1 MAPPV
6 WTLVLLVGA
15 AWGQGHMPAPVRK
28 GKPSEWKPV
37 ARNSRDNPVLTQC
50 DFEDNSNPLC
60 DWTQGSTDDGDW
72 TRASGPSPTGSTGP
86 PGGYPNGEGYYLH
99 MASSTFHRGGVARL
113 RSPPIWEQGPLCVH
127 FAYHLFGLSWGAQL
141 KLLLLRD
148 TKKKRPSL
156 LWKHT
161 NTQSPSWIPTAVTV
175 PMGLALPSQVMFE
188 GVRGST
194 AYLDI
199 ALDAISIHRGPCN
212 RICMMQMCSFDIPN
226 DLCGWSW
233 IPTAS
238 GAKWVQ
244 KKGSSGV
251 LKVGPEDDF
260 SSPGGGFY
268 MLLDPK
274 NAKPRQKSVLL
285 SPLSQSSGCLSLSFH
300 YILYGQSPGAALA
313 IYASVLGSIR
323 KHTLF
328 SGQPGPN
335 WQPVTVN
342 YTAQGQIQFTV
353 VGVFGETPE
362 PAVAVD
368 AISIAPCGESF
379 PQCDFDDD
387 AHPFC
392 DWAQASGDGGH
403 WTRGSKNMRIQ
414 GTGAFGGSLNGE
426 GRYIYVEADKFSEA
440 GQSCRLVSRPFCA
453 PSAICVEFAYHMYGL
468 GEGAKL
474 SLLLESPAG
483 SFPTSLWH
491 RVGSQSP
498 DWLNTSVTIP
508 SGHQQPMQLILEAI
522 RGTNTAFVVAVGF
535 ILINHGTCRGTMP
548 TVLPSKSPVPPTGP
562 SETLVSTEK
571 PRTPTEKP
579 TVPKEKPMTTTE
591 KPTVP
596 SEISTVPTEKPMA
609 PTGIPMNLPKISI
622 PPTKK
627 TMAPTEKPTVLT
639 EKPMVVTEK
648 PIVPSEIST
657 VPTEKPM
664 APTEKPMTPQ
674 IKPMALTEKPSVTTV
689 KPIVPTEKPT
699 IPTKKPTVPTEE
711 TTIPSEETIVPSEET
726 TVLPKEPTISTGKP
740 TISTKKSTIPPEK
753 PSISTE
759 KRTVHTERPT
769 VHTERTT
776 IHTERSTV
784 PTEKPTMPTE
794 RPTIPTEK
802 STLPTEKPTI
812 PTERPTV
819 PTEKPT
825 VSIER
830 PTIPT
835 EKPILPTE
843 KPTVLTERPTIPT
856 EKPTTPTEKTTIPTE
871 KPTHP
876 TEKPTI
882 PTEKP
887 TLPTEKPTT
896 PTEKTTIP
904 TEKPTLPTEKPTIL
918 TERPTIPTEKPTTP
932 TEKTIIPTEKP
943 TTPTE
948 KTTIPTEKPT
958 LPTEKPTIPTEKST
972 LPTEKPTTPTE
983 KTTIPTEKPT
993 HPTEKPTIHTEKP
1006 TLPTE
1011 KPTTPTEKTT
1021 IPTEK
1026 PTHPTEKPTIPTEKS
1041 TLPTE
1046 KPTTPTEKTTIP
1058 TEKPTHPTEKPTIP
1072 TEKSTL
1078 PTEKPTTPT
1087 EKTTIP
1093 TEKPTHPTEKP
1104 TIHTEKPTLPTEKP
1118 TTPTEKTTIPTEKP
1132 THPTEKPTIHTEKPT
1147 LPTEKPTT
1155 PTEKTTIPTEKSTL
1169 PTEKPTIPTEKSTLP
1184 TEKPTI
1190 PTEKSTLPTE
1200 KPTTPTEKTTIP
1212 TEKPT
1217 HPTEK
1222 PTIHTEKPTL
1232 PTEKPTTPTEKTT
1245 IPTEKPTHPT
1255 EKPTIHT
1262 EKPTLPTEKPTTPTE
1277 KTTIPTEK
1285 PTIHTEKPTL
1295 PTEKPTT
1302 PTEKTTIPTE
1312 KPTLPTEKPTIHTEK
1327 PTLPTEKP
1335 TTPTEK
1341 TTIPTEKPT
1350 HPTEKPTIHT
1360 EKPTLPTE
1368 KPTTPTEKTTIPT
1381 EKPTIHTEK
1390 PTLPTEK
1397 PTTPTEKTT
1406 IPTEKPTIHTEKPTL
1421 PTEKPTILT
1430 ERPTIPTE
1438 KPTTPTE
1445 KTTIPTEKPTHP
1457 TEKPTIP
1464 TEKSTLPT
1472 KKPTTPT
1479 EKTTIP
1485 TEKPTHPTEKPTIH
1499 TEKPTLPTEK
1509 PTTPTEKTTIP
1520 TEKPT
1525 TPTEKTTIP
1534 TEKPTHPTEKP
1545 TIPTEKSTLPTK
1557 KPTTPTEKTTIPTE
1571 KPTHPTEKPTIHTEK
1586 PTLPTEKPTILTE
1599 RPTIPTEKPTTPTE
1613 KTTIPTEKPT
1623 HPTEKPTIP
1632 TEKSTLPTKKPTTP
1646 TEKTTIPTEKPTHP
1660 TEKPTIHTEKPTLP
1674 TEKPTTPTEKTTIP
1688 TEKSTVLTEK
1698 TTVPTGRPTIPTEK
1712 TTIPTEKP
1720 TVPAKNPTIPT
1731 KISTFATEWHTVPTI
1746 PQPSPTLVPIGPT
1759 VLVMPSTAPSTST
1772 TATTPGRAPA
1782 RCPPNA
1788 HYERCTCPAS
1798 CERPKPNCGPPCKP
1812 GCVCNS
1818 GFLFRGSLCINAS
1831 SCNCFYNNNYY
1842 KPGAEWFSSN
1852 CTERCR
1858 CRPGS
1863 RVECQISQC
1872 GTHTVCQLKNGHYGC
1887 QPYGTATCAVYGDPH
1902 YLTFDGRHFNF
1913 MGKCTYVLAQPCGNS
1928 TEPFFRVVAKNED
1941 RGQEGM
1947 SCLSKVYVTLHEIT
1961 ITLLRDR
1968 RTLVGGKQVSLPA
1981 VPSKGIFLASSGR
1994 FVELQTAFGLRVR
2007 WDGNQQLY
2015 ISVPSTYSSKLCGF
2029 CGNYDGDG
2037 SNDNQKPDGSPALD
2051 DEELGNSWQTAEDE
2065 DKECQKNPTVPPS
2078 CKSDLQNS
2086 LSGLQFCGRLLDTRG
2101 AFEACLPHLKA
2112 SSFFKSCTFDMC
2124 KFQGLQPVLCAH
2136 MAALTEI
2143 CQDAGYAVKPWRG
2156 PQFCPMT
2163 CPPNSTYT
2171 LCARLC
2177 PATCHS
2183 GFSGMACHNRCVEGC
2198 ECNPGFVLSG
2208 LQCVP
2213 HSQCGCLEPTAG
2225 YFKVGERWFKPGC
2238 RQLCTCESN
2247 NKIHCTQWRCQA
2259 QEVCRQQDGIYG
2271 CHALGAATCT
2281 VSGDPHYLTFDG
2293 ALHHFMGTCSYIL
2306 TRPCQSRS
2314 LENYFIVSATNE
2326 FRSGNLEASYVRSVH
2341 LHIFNLRISLIKGH
2355 KVMLNGRRVALPVW
2369 PAQGR
2374 VSIRPSGSFILLY
2387 TDFGLQIRYD
2397 GKHLAEVTVPSSY
2410 AGRLCGLCGN
2420 YNNNSLDDNLL
2431 LDKRPVASSDG
2442 LGVAW
2447 KFPDYSEAGCF
2458 AKGPKPSRCQENR
2471 GANSW
2476 EKNCDVLMDP
2486 QGPFSQCHGVV
2497 PPQSSFA
2504 SCVYGQCGTKGDTL
2518 TLCRSLQAY
2527 ASLCAHAG
2535 RAPSWRNATFC
2546 PLKCP
2551 SSSSYSPCANPCPAT
2566 CLSLTA
2572 PRDCPAALP
2581 CTEGCECQKG
2591 HVLSGTSC
2599 VPLSQCGCGDQEG
2612 YYHPV
2617 GERWYA
2623 DHTCSRLCTCSARDA
2638 ISCQQAA
2645 CKPGQMCWPLDGLL
2659 RCRASGMGVCRTS
2672 NHSQYLS
2679 FDGTYHTI
2687 KDTCPGILVKV
2698 CHPTMDL
2705 PFFKISVKYGKKRG
2719 QSAVSYLHQVNVDF
2733 FNTLITLIKD
2743 HRVLINGTQVSFP
2756 FATEIR
2762 GLRIS
2767 IVGNNTVL
2775 YFNTGVQVK
2784 FDGKDFFE
2792 VQLPAA
2798 YYQKVCGLCGNFNGE
2813 EEDELMMPNDELAQ
2827 SDAEFVESWQ
2837 DKESHPNCQKESQET
2852 QAIQLENLNIGC
2864 RRDDL
2869 VRAQEQCQ
2877 AAFQTPAWTECA
2889 TYVFLKP
2896 FLLKCI
2902 HNLCQFGGLRHAL
2915 CGSLENFA
2923 AACRARGLQPP
2934 IWRNSSFCP
2943 LECPIHT
2950 QYSSCVPS
2958 CLPSCVDPSGQCSD
2972 TQVPT
2977 ICKEGC
2983 MCQSGFV
2990 LSGKECVPRSQCGG
3004 CTDDYGSSFPEGKS
3018 WITIR
3023 CTRRCAC
3030 TSGSVHCQQFSCPSG
3045 SHCEPQ
3051 SDGTGTCDVNKQC
3064 SVYGDPHYR
3073 TFDGLSYLFRGRMT
3087 YTLIKTVDALPTGVA
3102 PLVVEGRNKVYL
3114 PWSPVYLHEIIV
3126 VIYGYTV
3133 QLRAQLELVVNNQK
3147 VDIPYQPD
3155 DRLRVNLRGH
3165 RLFLITD
3172 FEMLVS
3178 FDGGKN
3184 AVITLPNKYKGLVRG
3199 LCGNFDGNKRNDFV
3213 LPNGTITQDLIG
3225 FGNSWE
3231 VHRISGGLAR
3241 FARAIPEEEEE
3252 EGEESGSD
3260 TSECTPERLA
3270 LINSTQA
3277 CRVLVDPQGP
3287 FAACHQTVAP
3297 EPFQEH
3303 CVFDLCTARTPK
3315 EQEELRCQ
3323 VLSGYAIICQ
3333 EAGATPAGWRDLTG
3347 CALACPANTVYQSCM
3362 TPCPASCANLAAPSD
3377 CKGPCVEGCASL
3389 PGYIYSGAR
3398 SLPVAHCGCT
3408 SNGIYYQRGDSY
3420 VTEDC
3425 SQRCTC
3431 ASSGVLLCEPLR
3443 CHAGEICTLGNLTRG
3458 CFRESPC
3465 LRNPCQ
3471 NDGRCQEQ
3479 GTHFTCECELGYGGH
3494 LCTEP
3499 QDVPPPGKPE
3509 ASSFVAILLGMLVPV
3524 VVIVPAVTWE
3534 CVSRKRRRRRKKTQ
3548 SQNREQTGRCW

>member
-1 MAPPV
+1 MYASRQSLSAQMNPPPGTSVCDPCPRSPSALPHPALNFSYEILISQILFSKSVLWTHIVAAFSKLSNPANPRPPV
-6 WTLVLLVGA
+6 WL
-15 AWGQGHMPAPVRK
+15 WGWPSPLSWPQSGPFFPA
-28 GKPSEWKPV
+28 
-37 ARNSRDNPVLTQC
+37 VLTQC

-60 DWTQGSTDDGDW
+60 DWTQVSTDDGDW
-72 TRASGPSPTGSTGP
+72 TRASGPSPIGSTGP

-113 RSPPIWEQGPLCVH
+113 RSPPVWEQGPLCVH

-141 KLLLLRD
+141 KLLLLRG

-161 NTQSPSWIPTAVTV
+161 NTQNPSWIPTTVTV
-175 PMGLALPSQVMFE
+175 PMGLALPSRVMFE

-199 ALDAISIHRGPCN
+199 ALDAISIHRGSCN

-392 DWAQASGDGGH
+392 DWAQASEDGGH
-403 WTRGSKNMRIQ
+403 WTRGSKNMHIQ

-426 GRYIYVEADKFSEA
+426 GRYIYFEADKFSEA

-579 TVPKEKPMTTTE
+579 TVPKEKPMATTE

-596 SEISTVPTEKPMA
+596 SEISTVLTEKPMA
-609 PTGIPMNLPKISI
+609 LTG
-622 PPTKK
+622 
-627 TMAPTEKPTVLT
+627 
-639 EKPMVVTEK
+639 KPMT
-648 PIVPSEIST
+648 
-657 VPTEKPM
+657 
-664 APTEKPMTPQ
+664 PTEKPMTPQ
-674 IKPMALTEKPSVTTV
+674 IKPMALTEKPTVTTV

-699 IPTKKPTVPTEE
+699 IPTKKPTV
-711 TTIPSEETIVPSEET
+711 PSEETIVPSEET

-740 TISTKKSTIPPEK
+740 TIPTGKPTIPTKKSTIPPEK

-759 KRTVHTERPT
+759 EPIVHTERPT

-784 PTEKPTMPTE
+784 PIEKPTMPTE

-802 STLPTEKPTI
+802 STLPTEKPTVLTERPTI
-812 PTERPTV
+812 PTEKPTLPTEKPTTPTEKTTIPTEKSTLPKEKPTVPTERPTV

-825 VSIER
+825 V
-830 PTIPT
+830 PTESSTIHTEKPTLPT
-835 EKPILPTE
+835 EKPTIHTEKPTLPTE

-871 KPTHP
+871 KPTVPKEKPTVPTERPTIP
-876 TEKPTI
+876 TEKPTLPTENPPVPTERPTIPTEKPTVPTERPTIPTEKPTLPTEKSTTPTEKTTIPTEKSTLPKEKPTVPTERPTI

-904 TEKPTLPTEKPTIL
+904 TEKPTLPKEKPTVPTERPTVPTEKPTVSIERPTIPTEKPTLPTEKPTVLTERPTIPTEKPTTPTEMTTIPTEKPTLPTEKPTVLTERPTIPTEKPTTPTEMTTIPTEKPTLPTEKPTVL

-932 TEKTIIPTEKP
+932 TEKTTIPTEKPTLPTEKPTVLTERPTIPTEKP

-958 LPTEKPTIPTEKST
+958 LPTEKPTIPTERST
-972 LPTEKPTTPTE
+972 VPTEKPPVPTE
-983 KTTIPTEKPT
+983 
-993 HPTEKPTIHTEKP
+993 
-1006 TLPTE
+1006 
-1011 KPTTPTEKTT
+1011 
-1021 IPTEK
+1021 
-1026 PTHPTEKPTIPTEKS
+1026 
-1041 TLPTE
+1041 
-1046 KPTTPTEKTTIP
+1046 
-1058 TEKPTHPTEKPTIP
+1058 
-1072 TEKSTL
+1072 
-1078 PTEKPTTPT
+1078 
-1087 EKTTIP
+1087 
-1093 TEKPTHPTEKP
+1093 
-1104 TIHTEKPTLPTEKP
+1104 
-1118 TTPTEKTTIPTEKP
+1118 
-1132 THPTEKPTIHTEKPT
+1132 
-1147 LPTEKPTT
+1147 
-1155 PTEKTTIPTEKSTL
+1155 
-1169 PTEKPTIPTEKSTLP
+1169 
-1184 TEKPTI
+1184 
-1190 PTEKSTLPTE
+1190 
-1200 KPTTPTEKTTIP
+1200 
-1212 TEKPT
+1212 
-1217 HPTEK
+1217 
-1222 PTIHTEKPTL
+1222 
-1232 PTEKPTTPTEKTT
+1232 
-1245 IPTEKPTHPT
+1245 
-1255 EKPTIHT
+1255 
-1262 EKPTLPTEKPTTPTE
+1262 
-1277 KTTIPTEK
+1277 
-1285 PTIHTEKPTL
+1285 
-1295 PTEKPTT
+1295 
-1302 PTEKTTIPTE
+1302 
-1312 KPTLPTEKPTIHTEK
+1312 
-1327 PTLPTEKP
+1327 
-1335 TTPTEK
+1335 
-1341 TTIPTEKPT
+1341 
-1350 HPTEKPTIHT
+1350 
-1360 EKPTLPTE
+1360 
-1368 KPTTPTEKTTIPT
+1368 
-1381 EKPTIHTEK
+1381 
-1390 PTLPTEK
+1390 
-1397 PTTPTEKTT
+1397 
-1406 IPTEKPTIHTEKPTL
+1406 
-1421 PTEKPTILT
+1421 
-1430 ERPTIPTE
+1430 R
-1438 KPTTPTE
+1438 
-1445 KTTIPTEKPTHP
+1445 
-1457 TEKPTIP
+1457 
-1464 TEKSTLPT
+1464 
-1472 KKPTTPT
+1472 
-1479 EKTTIP
+1479 
-1485 TEKPTHPTEKPTIH
+1485 
-1499 TEKPTLPTEK
+1499 
-1509 PTTPTEKTTIP
+1509 
-1520 TEKPT
+1520 
-1525 TPTEKTTIP
+1525 
-1534 TEKPTHPTEKP
+1534 
-1545 TIPTEKSTLPTK
+1545 
-1557 KPTTPTEKTTIPTE
+1557 
-1571 KPTHPTEKPTIHTEK
+1571 
-1586 PTLPTEKPTILTE
+1586 
-1599 RPTIPTEKPTTPTE
+1599 
-1613 KTTIPTEKPT
+1613 
-1623 HPTEKPTIP
+1623 
-1632 TEKSTLPTKKPTTP
+1632 
-1646 TEKTTIPTEKPTHP
+1646 
-1660 TEKPTIHTEKPTLP
+1660 
-1674 TEKPTTPTEKTTIP
+1674 PTTPTEKTTIP

-1720 TVPAKNPTIPT
+1720 TVPTKNPTIPT

-1772 TATTPGRAPA
+1772 TATTPGRTPA

-1788 HYERCTCPAS
+1788 HYEHCTCPAS

-1863 RVECQISQC
+1863 RMECQISQC

-1887 QPYGTATCAVYGDPH
+1887 QPYAGTATCTVYGDPH

-1928 TEPFFRVVAKNED
+1928 TEPFFRVAAKNED

-2078 CKSDLQNS
+2078 CKSGLQNS

-2171 LCARLC
+2171 LCARVC

-2183 GFSGMACHNRCVEGC
+2183 GFSGMACQNRCVEGC

-2213 HSQCGCLEPTAG
+2213 HSQCGCLEPTLG

-2247 NKIHCTQWRCQA
+2247 NKIRCTRWRCQA

-2447 KFPDYSEAGCF
+2447 KFPDYSETGCF
-2458 AKGPKPSRCQENR
+2458 AKSPKPSRCQENR

-2535 RAPSWRNATFC
+2535 RAPSWRNGTFC

-2591 HVLSGTSC
+2591 HILSGTSC
-2599 VPLSQCGCGDQEG
+2599 VPLSQCGCVDQEG

-2623 DHTCSRLCTCSARDA
+2623 DHTCSRLCTCSTRNA

-2659 RCRASGMGVCRTS
+2659 RCRASGMGVCRIS
-2672 NHSQYLS
+2672 NQSQYLS

-2687 KDTCPGILVKV
+2687 RDTCTGILVKV
-2698 CHPTMDL
+2698 CHPTTDL

-2743 HRVLINGTQVSFP
+2743 HRVLINGTQVTFP

-2767 IVGNNTVL
+2767 TVGNNTVL

-2827 SDAEFVESWQ
+2827 NDAEFVESWQ

-2902 HNLCQFGGLRHAL
+2902 HNLCQFGGRRHAL

-2983 MCQSGFV
+2983 ICQSSFV

-3004 CTDDYGSSFPEGKS
+3004 CTDDYGSSFPEGKT

-3030 TSGSVHCQQFSCPSG
+3030 ILGTVHCQQFSCPSG

-3051 SDGTGTCDVNKQC
+3051 SDGTGTCDVNTSEQC

-3102 PLVVEGRNKVYL
+3102 PLIVEGRNKVYL

-3133 QLRAQLELVVNNQK
+3133 QLRAQLGLVVNNQK

-3241 FARAIPEEEEE
+3241 FARALPEEEEE

-3362 TPCPASCANLAAPSD
+3362 TPCPASCANLAAPRD

-3408 SNGIYYQRGDSY
+3408 SNGIYYQRGDSF

-3443 CHAGEICTLGNLTRG
+3443 CRAGEICTLGNLTRG

-3499 QDVPPPGKPE
+3499 QDAPPPGKPE

-3534 CVSRKRRRRRKKTQ
+3534 CVSRKRRRREKTQ
-3548 SQNREQTGRCW
+3548 SQNREQAGRCW

>member
-1 MAPPV
+1 MKGTA
-6 WTLVLLVGA
+6 VG
-15 AWGQGHMPAPVRK
+15 RK
-28 GKPSEWKPV
+28 GMMN
-37 ARNSRDNPVLTQC
+37 RNSGENPTTQAPRTEESVLTQC

-72 TRASGPSPTGSTGP
+72 TRASGPSPTGSMGP

-127 FAYHLFGLSWGAQL
+127 FAYHLFGLSWGAEL

-175 PMGLALPSQVMFE
+175 PMGLALPSQVMSE

-199 ALDAISIHRGPCN
+199 ALDAISIHRGSCN

-313 IYASVLGSIR
+313 VFASVLGSIR

-342 YTAQGQIQFTV
+342 YTAQGEIQFTV

-403 WTRGSKNMRIQ
+403 WTRGSKNMHMQ

-474 SLLLESPAG
+474 NLLLESPAG

-498 DWLNTSVTIP
+498 NWLNTSVTIP

-535 ILINHGTCRGTMP
+535 ILINHGTCR
-548 TVLPSKSPVPPTGP
+548 VPPTGP

-571 PRTPTEKP
+571 PRTPTEK
-579 TVPKEKPMTTTE
+579 
-591 KPTVP
+591 
-596 SEISTVPTEKPMA
+596 STVPTEKS
-609 PTGIPMNLPKISI
+609 TL
-622 PPTKK
+622 
-627 TMAPTEKPTVLT
+627 PTEKPTT
-639 EKPMVVTEK
+639 
-648 PIVPSEIST
+648 
-657 VPTEKPM
+657 PTEK
-664 APTEKPMTPQ
+664 
-674 IKPMALTEKPSVTTV
+674 TT
-689 KPIVPTEKPT
+689 ISTEKPT
-699 IPTKKPTVPTEE
+699 LPKEKPTVPTE
-711 TTIPSEETIVPSEET
+711 
-726 TVLPKEPTISTGKP
+726 
-740 TISTKKSTIPPEK
+740 
-753 PSISTE
+753 
-759 KRTVHTERPT
+759 RP
-769 VHTERTT
+769 
-776 IHTERSTV
+776 TV
-784 PTEKPTMPTE
+784 PTEKPTVPTE
-794 RPTIPTEK
+794 SSTIPTEK

-812 PTERPTV
+812 H
-819 PTEKPT
+819 TEKPT
-825 VSIER
+825 
-830 PTIPT
+830 
-835 EKPILPTE
+835 LPTE

-882 PTEKP
+882 PTEKSI
-887 TLPTEKPTT
+887 LPTRKPTT

-904 TEKPTLPTEKPTIL
+904 TEKPTLPKEKPTIPTERPTVPTEKPTVSI
-918 TERPTIPTEKPTTP
+918 ERPTIPTEKPILP
-932 TEKTIIPTEKP
+932 TEKATIHTEKPTLPTEKP
-943 TTPTE
+943 TLPA
-948 KTTIPTEKPT
+948 EKPT
-958 LPTEKPTIPTEKST
+958 LPTEKPTIPTERST
-972 LPTEKPTTPTE
+972 VPTE
-983 KTTIPTEKPT
+983 KTTVPTERP
-993 HPTEKPTIHTEKP
+993 
-1006 TLPTE
+1006 
-1011 KPTTPTEKTT
+1011 
-1021 IPTEK
+1021 
-1026 PTHPTEKPTIPTEKS
+1026 
-1041 TLPTE
+1041 
-1046 KPTTPTEKTTIP
+1046 
-1058 TEKPTHPTEKPTIP
+1058 
-1072 TEKSTL
+1072 
-1078 PTEKPTTPT
+1078 
-1087 EKTTIP
+1087 
-1093 TEKPTHPTEKP
+1093 
-1104 TIHTEKPTLPTEKP
+1104 
-1118 TTPTEKTTIPTEKP
+1118 
-1132 THPTEKPTIHTEKPT
+1132 
-1147 LPTEKPTT
+1147 
-1155 PTEKTTIPTEKSTL
+1155 
-1169 PTEKPTIPTEKSTLP
+1169 
-1184 TEKPTI
+1184 
-1190 PTEKSTLPTE
+1190 
-1200 KPTTPTEKTTIP
+1200 
-1212 TEKPT
+1212 
-1217 HPTEK
+1217 
-1222 PTIHTEKPTL
+1222 
-1232 PTEKPTTPTEKTT
+1232 
-1245 IPTEKPTHPT
+1245 
-1255 EKPTIHT
+1255 
-1262 EKPTLPTEKPTTPTE
+1262 
-1277 KTTIPTEK
+1277 
-1285 PTIHTEKPTL
+1285 
-1295 PTEKPTT
+1295 
-1302 PTEKTTIPTE
+1302 
-1312 KPTLPTEKPTIHTEK
+1312 
-1327 PTLPTEKP
+1327 
-1335 TTPTEK
+1335 
-1341 TTIPTEKPT
+1341 
-1350 HPTEKPTIHT
+1350 
-1360 EKPTLPTE
+1360 
-1368 KPTTPTEKTTIPT
+1368 TIPT

-1406 IPTEKPTIHTEKPTL
+1406 IPTEKPTI
-1421 PTEKPTILT
+1421 PTEKPTV
-1430 ERPTIPTE
+1430 
-1438 KPTTPTE
+1438 PTE
-1445 KTTIPTEKPTHP
+1445 KTTVSTEKPPVP
-1457 TEKPTIP
+1457 TE
-1464 TEKSTLPT
+1464 
-1472 KKPTTPT
+1472 
-1479 EKTTIP
+1479 
-1485 TEKPTHPTEKPTIH
+1485 
-1499 TEKPTLPTEK
+1499 
-1509 PTTPTEKTTIP
+1509 
-1520 TEKPT
+1520 
-1525 TPTEKTTIP
+1525 
-1534 TEKPTHPTEKP
+1534 
-1545 TIPTEKSTLPTK
+1545 
-1557 KPTTPTEKTTIPTE
+1557 
-1571 KPTHPTEKPTIHTEK
+1571 
-1586 PTLPTEKPTILTE
+1586 
-1599 RPTIPTEKPTTPTE
+1599 R
-1613 KTTIPTEKPT
+1613 
-1623 HPTEKPTIP
+1623 
-1632 TEKSTLPTKKPTTP
+1632 
-1646 TEKTTIPTEKPTHP
+1646 
-1660 TEKPTIHTEKPTLP
+1660 
-1674 TEKPTTPTEKTTIP
+1674 PTTPTEKTTIP

-1698 TTVPTGRPTIPTEK
+1698 TTVVPTGRPTVPTEK

-1720 TVPAKNPTIPT
+1720 TVPTKNPTIPT

-1759 VLVMPSTAPSTST
+1759 VLVMSSTAPSTST
-1772 TATTPGRAPA
+1772 TATTPGRTPA

-1798 CERPKPNCGPPCKP
+1798 CERPKPNCGPPCEP

-1863 RVECQISQC
+1863 RMECQVSQC

-1902 YLTFDGRHFNF
+1902 YLTFDGRHFNL

-1928 TEPFFRVVAKNED
+1928 TEPFFRVAAKNED

-1981 VPSKGIFLASSGR
+1981 VLSKGIFLASSGR

-2015 ISVPSTYSSKLCGF
+2015 ISVPSTYSRKLCGF

-2051 DEELGNSWQTAEDE
+2051 DEELSNSWQTAEDE

-2078 CKSDLQNS
+2078 CKSGLQNS

-2112 SSFFKSCTFDMC
+2112 SPFFKSCTFDMC

-2163 CPPNSTYT
+2163 CPPNSAYT
-2171 LCARLC
+2171 LCARVC

-2183 GFSGMACHNRCVEGC
+2183 GFSGMACQDRCVEGC

-2213 HSQCGCLEPTAG
+2213 HSQCGCLEPTVG

-2238 RQLCTCESN
+2238 RRLCTCESN
-2247 NKIHCTQWRCQA
+2247 NKIRCTQWRCQA

-2447 KFPDYSEAGCF
+2447 KFPDYSETGCF

-2518 TLCRSLQAY
+2518 TLCRSLQAH

-2535 RAPSWRNATFC
+2535 RAPSWRNGTFC

-2591 HVLSGTSC
+2591 HILSGTSC
-2599 VPLSQCGCGDQEG
+2599 VPLSQCGCVDQEG

-2623 DHTCSRLCTCSARDA
+2623 DHTCSRPCTCSTRNA

-2687 KDTCPGILVKV
+2687 RDTCTGILVKV

-2743 HRVLINGTQVSFP
+2743 HRVLINGTQVTFP

-2813 EEDELMMPNDELAQ
+2813 EEDDLMMPNDELAQ
-2827 SDAEFVESWQ
+2827 NDAEFVESWQ

-2869 VRAQEQCQ
+2869 VRAQERCQ

-2896 FLLKCI
+2896 FLLKCV

-2923 AACRARGLQPP
+2923 AACQARGLQPP

-2983 MCQSGFV
+2983 ICQSGFV

-3004 CTDDYGSSFPEGKS
+3004 CTDDYGSSFPEGKT

-3030 TSGSVHCQQFSCPSG
+3030 TSGTVHCQQFSCPSG

-3051 SDGTGTCDVNKQC
+3051 SDGTGTCDVNTSEQC

-3102 PLVVEGRNKVYL
+3102 PLIVEGRNKVYL

-3133 QLRAQLELVVNNQK
+3133 QLRAHLELVVNNQK

-3260 TSECTPERLA
+3260 TSECTPEQLA
-3270 LINSTQA
+3270 LVNSTQA
-3277 CRVLVDPQGP
+3277 CRVLVNPQGP

-3315 EQEELRCQ
+3315 EREELRCQ

-3362 TPCPASCANLAAPSD
+3362 TPCPASCANLAAPRD

-3408 SNGIYYQRGDSY
+3408 SNGIYHQRGDSY

-3431 ASSGVLLCEPLR
+3431 TSSGVLLCEPLR
-3443 CHAGEICTLGNLTRG
+3443 CRAGEICTLGNLTRG

-3534 CVSRKRRRRRKKTQ
+3534 CVSRKRRRR
-3548 SQNREQTGRCW
+3548 

>member
-37 ARNSRDNPVLTQC
+37 ARNSRDNSVLTQC

-86 PGGYPNGEGYYLH
+86 PGDYPNGEGYYLH

-127 FAYHLFGLSWGAQL
+127 FAYHLFGLSWGAEL

-199 ALDAISIHRGPCN
+199 ALDAISIHRGSCN

-300 YILYGQSPGAALA
+300 YILYGQSPGAALTV
-313 IYASVLGSIR
+313 YASVLGSIR

-342 YTAQGQIQFTV
+342 YTAQGEIQFTV

-403 WTRGSKNMRIQ
+403 WTRGSKNMHMQ

-627 TMAPTEKPTVLT
+627 TTAPTEKPTVLT
-639 EKPMVVTEK
+639 EKTMVVTEK

-664 APTEKPMTPQ
+664 APTEKPMAPTEKPMTPTEKPMTPQ

-711 TTIPSEETIVPSEET
+711 TTIPSEETIVPSKET
-726 TVLPKEPTISTGKP
+726 TVLPKEPTVSTGKP
-740 TISTKKSTIPPEK
+740 TIPTKKSTIPPEK
-753 PSISTE
+753 PNISTE
-759 KRTVHTERPT
+759 KPTVHTERPT

-802 STLPTEKPTI
+802 SILPTEKPTTPTEKTTISTEKPTLPKEIPTVPTERPTVPTEKPTVPTESSTIPTEKSTLPTEKPTIHTEKPSLPTEKPTTPTEKTTIPTEKPTLPKEKPTI

-843 KPTVLTERPTIPT
+843 KPTL
-856 EKPTTPTEKTTIPTE
+856 
-871 KPTHP
+871 
-876 TEKPTI
+876 
-882 PTEKP
+882 
-887 TLPTEKPTT
+887 
-896 PTEKTTIP
+896 
-904 TEKPTLPTEKPTIL
+904 
-918 TERPTIPTEKPTTP
+918 
-932 TEKTIIPTEKP
+932 
-943 TTPTE
+943 
-948 KTTIPTEKPT
+948 PTEKPT
-958 LPTEKPTIPTEKST
+958 LPTEKPTIPTERST
-972 LPTEKPTTPTE
+972 VPTEKPTVPTE
-983 KTTIPTEKPT
+983 RP
-993 HPTEKPTIHTEKP
+993 
-1006 TLPTE
+1006 
-1011 KPTTPTEKTT
+1011 
-1021 IPTEK
+1021 
-1026 PTHPTEKPTIPTEKS
+1026 
-1041 TLPTE
+1041 
-1046 KPTTPTEKTTIP
+1046 
-1058 TEKPTHPTEKPTIP
+1058 
-1072 TEKSTL
+1072 
-1078 PTEKPTTPT
+1078 
-1087 EKTTIP
+1087 
-1093 TEKPTHPTEKP
+1093 
-1104 TIHTEKPTLPTEKP
+1104 
-1118 TTPTEKTTIPTEKP
+1118 
-1132 THPTEKPTIHTEKPT
+1132 
-1147 LPTEKPTT
+1147 
-1155 PTEKTTIPTEKSTL
+1155 
-1169 PTEKPTIPTEKSTLP
+1169 
-1184 TEKPTI
+1184 
-1190 PTEKSTLPTE
+1190 
-1200 KPTTPTEKTTIP
+1200 
-1212 TEKPT
+1212 
-1217 HPTEK
+1217 
-1222 PTIHTEKPTL
+1222 
-1232 PTEKPTTPTEKTT
+1232 
-1245 IPTEKPTHPT
+1245 
-1255 EKPTIHT
+1255 
-1262 EKPTLPTEKPTTPTE
+1262 
-1277 KTTIPTEK
+1277 
-1285 PTIHTEKPTL
+1285 
-1295 PTEKPTT
+1295 
-1302 PTEKTTIPTE
+1302 
-1312 KPTLPTEKPTIHTEK
+1312 
-1327 PTLPTEKP
+1327 
-1335 TTPTEK
+1335 
-1341 TTIPTEKPT
+1341 
-1350 HPTEKPTIHT
+1350 
-1360 EKPTLPTE
+1360 
-1368 KPTTPTEKTTIPT
+1368 
-1381 EKPTIHTEK
+1381 
-1390 PTLPTEK
+1390 
-1397 PTTPTEKTT
+1397 T

-1438 KPTTPTE
+1438 KPPVPTE
-1445 KTTIPTEKPTHP
+1445 R
-1457 TEKPTIP
+1457 
-1464 TEKSTLPT
+1464 
-1472 KKPTTPT
+1472 PTTPT

-1485 TEKPTHPTEKPTIH
+1485 A
-1499 TEKPTLPTEK
+1499 
-1509 PTTPTEKTTIP
+1509 
-1520 TEKPT
+1520 
-1525 TPTEKTTIP
+1525 
-1534 TEKPTHPTEKP
+1534 
-1545 TIPTEKSTLPTK
+1545 
-1557 KPTTPTEKTTIPTE
+1557 
-1571 KPTHPTEKPTIHTEK
+1571 
-1586 PTLPTEKPTILTE
+1586 
-1599 RPTIPTEKPTTPTE
+1599 
-1613 KTTIPTEKPT
+1613 
-1623 HPTEKPTIP
+1623 
-1632 TEKSTLPTKKPTTP
+1632 
-1646 TEKTTIPTEKPTHP
+1646 
-1660 TEKPTIHTEKPTLP
+1660 
-1674 TEKPTTPTEKTTIP
+1674 
-1688 TEKSTVLTEK
+1688 EKSTVLTEK
-1698 TTVPTGRPTIPTEK
+1698 TTVPTGRPTVPTEK
-1712 TTIPTEKP
+1712 TTILTEKP
-1720 TVPAKNPTIPT
+1720 TVPTKNPTIPT

-1772 TATTPGRAPA
+1772 TATTPGRTPA

-1863 RVECQISQC
+1863 RMECQISQC

-1928 TEPFFRVVAKNED
+1928 TEPFFRVAAKNAD

-2078 CKSDLQNS
+2078 CESGWQNS

-2171 LCARLC
+2171 LCARVC

-2183 GFSGMACHNRCVEGC
+2183 GFSGMACQNRCVEGC

-2213 HSQCGCLEPTAG
+2213 HSQCGCLEPTVG

-2247 NKIHCTQWRCQA
+2247 NKILCTQWRCQA

-2293 ALHHFMGTCSYIL
+2293 ALHHFTGTCSYIL

-2447 KFPDYSEAGCF
+2447 KFPDYSETGCF

-2535 RAPSWRNATFC
+2535 RAPSWRNGTFC

-2591 HVLSGTSC
+2591 HILSGTSC
-2599 VPLSQCGCGDQEG
+2599 VSLSQCGCVDQEG

-2623 DHTCSRLCTCSARDA
+2623 DHTCSRLCTCSTRNA

-2687 KDTCPGILVKV
+2687 RDTCTGVLVKV

-2743 HRVLINGTQVSFP
+2743 HRVLINGTQVTFP

-2827 SDAEFVESWQ
+2827 NDAEFVESWQ
-2837 DKESHPNCQKESQET
+2837 DKESHPNCQKESEET

-2869 VRAQEQCQ
+2869 VRAQEQCR

-2983 MCQSGFV
+2983 ICQSGFV

-3004 CTDDYGSSFPEGKS
+3004 CTDDYGSSFPEGKT

-3030 TSGSVHCQQFSCPSG
+3030 TSGTVHCQQFSCPSG

-3051 SDGTGTCDVNKQC
+3051 SDGTGTCDVNTSEQC

-3102 PLVVEGRNKVYL
+3102 PLIVEGRNKVYL

-3133 QLRAQLELVVNNQK
+3133 QLRAHLELVVNNQK

-3315 EQEELRCQ
+3315 EREELRCQ

-3362 TPCPASCANLAAPSD
+3362 TPCPASCANLAAPRD

-3425 SQRCTC
+3425 SRRCTC

-3443 CHAGEICTLGNLTRG
+3443 CRAGEICTLGNLTRG

-3534 CVSRKRRRRRKKTQ
+3534 CVSRKRRRRREKTQ
-3548 SQNREQTGRCW
+3548 SQDREQAGRCW

>member
-37 ARNSRDNPVLTQC
+37 ARNSRDNSVLTQC

-72 TRASGPSPTGSTGP
+72 TRASGPSPTGSMGP

-127 FAYHLFGLSWGAQL
+127 FAYHLFGLSWGAEL

-199 ALDAISIHRGPCN
+199 ALDAISIHRGSCN

-313 IYASVLGSIR
+313 VYASVLGSIR

-342 YTAQGQIQFTV
+342 YTAQGEIQFTV

-403 WTRGSKNMRIQ
+403 WTRGSKNMHMQ

-474 SLLLESPAG
+474 NLLLESPTG

-535 ILINHGTCRGTMP
+535 ILINHGTCR
-548 TVLPSKSPVPPTGP
+548 VPPTGP

-596 SEISTVPTEKPMA
+596 SEISTVPTEKPM
-609 PTGIPMNLPKISI
+609 P
-622 PPTKK
+622 
-627 TMAPTEKPTVLT
+627 
-639 EKPMVVTEK
+639 
-648 PIVPSEIST
+648 
-657 VPTEKPM
+657 
-664 APTEKPMTPQ
+664 
-674 IKPMALTEKPSVTTV
+674 
-689 KPIVPTEKPT
+689 
-699 IPTKKPTVPTEE
+699 
-711 TTIPSEETIVPSEET
+711 
-726 TVLPKEPTISTGKP
+726 
-740 TISTKKSTIPPEK
+740 
-753 PSISTE
+753 
-759 KRTVHTERPT
+759 TVHTERPT

-784 PTEKPTMPTE
+784 PTEKSTLPTEKPTTPTEKTTISTEKPTLPKEKPTVPTE
-794 RPTIPTEK
+794 RPTVPTEKPTVPTESSTIPTEK

-812 PTERPTV
+812 H
-819 PTEKPT
+819 TEKPT
-825 VSIER
+825 
-830 PTIPT
+830 
-835 EKPILPTE
+835 LPTE

-882 PTEKP
+882 LTEKS
-887 TLPTEKPTT
+887 TLPTGKPTT

-904 TEKPTLPTEKPTIL
+904 TEKPTLPKEKPTIP
-918 TERPTIPTEKPTTP
+918 TERPTIPTEKP
-932 TEKTIIPTEKP
+932 IL
-943 TTPTE
+943 
-948 KTTIPTEKPT
+948 PTEKPT
-958 LPTEKPTIPTEKST
+958 LPTEKPTVLTERPTIPTEKPILPTEKATIHTEKPTLPTEKPTLPAEKPTLPAEKPTIPTERSTVPTEKPTVPTERPTIPTEKPTIHTEKST

-993 HPTEKPTIHTEKP
+993 
-1006 TLPTE
+1006 
-1011 KPTTPTEKTT
+1011 
-1021 IPTEK
+1021 
-1026 PTHPTEKPTIPTEKS
+1026 
-1041 TLPTE
+1041 
-1046 KPTTPTEKTTIP
+1046 
-1058 TEKPTHPTEKPTIP
+1058 
-1072 TEKSTL
+1072 
-1078 PTEKPTTPT
+1078 
-1087 EKTTIP
+1087 
-1093 TEKPTHPTEKP
+1093 
-1104 TIHTEKPTLPTEKP
+1104 
-1118 TTPTEKTTIPTEKP
+1118 
-1132 THPTEKPTIHTEKPT
+1132 
-1147 LPTEKPTT
+1147 
-1155 PTEKTTIPTEKSTL
+1155 
-1169 PTEKPTIPTEKSTLP
+1169 
-1184 TEKPTI
+1184 
-1190 PTEKSTLPTE
+1190 
-1200 KPTTPTEKTTIP
+1200 
-1212 TEKPT
+1212 
-1217 HPTEK
+1217 
-1222 PTIHTEKPTL
+1222 
-1232 PTEKPTTPTEKTT
+1232 
-1245 IPTEKPTHPT
+1245 
-1255 EKPTIHT
+1255 
-1262 EKPTLPTEKPTTPTE
+1262 
-1277 KTTIPTEK
+1277 
-1285 PTIHTEKPTL
+1285 
-1295 PTEKPTT
+1295 
-1302 PTEKTTIPTE
+1302 
-1312 KPTLPTEKPTIHTEK
+1312 
-1327 PTLPTEKP
+1327 
-1335 TTPTEK
+1335 
-1341 TTIPTEKPT
+1341 
-1350 HPTEKPTIHT
+1350 
-1360 EKPTLPTE
+1360 
-1368 KPTTPTEKTTIPT
+1368 
-1381 EKPTIHTEK
+1381 
-1390 PTLPTEK
+1390 
-1397 PTTPTEKTT
+1397 
-1406 IPTEKPTIHTEKPTL
+1406 
-1421 PTEKPTILT
+1421 
-1430 ERPTIPTE
+1430 
-1438 KPTTPTE
+1438 
-1445 KTTIPTEKPTHP
+1445 
-1457 TEKPTIP
+1457 
-1464 TEKSTLPT
+1464 
-1472 KKPTTPT
+1472 
-1479 EKTTIP
+1479 
-1485 TEKPTHPTEKPTIH
+1485 
-1499 TEKPTLPTEK
+1499 
-1509 PTTPTEKTTIP
+1509 
-1520 TEKPT
+1520 
-1525 TPTEKTTIP
+1525 
-1534 TEKPTHPTEKP
+1534 
-1545 TIPTEKSTLPTK
+1545 
-1557 KPTTPTEKTTIPTE
+1557 
-1571 KPTHPTEKPTIHTEK
+1571 
-1586 PTLPTEKPTILTE
+1586 
-1599 RPTIPTEKPTTPTE
+1599 
-1613 KTTIPTEKPT
+1613 
-1623 HPTEKPTIP
+1623 
-1632 TEKSTLPTKKPTTP
+1632 
-1646 TEKTTIPTEKPTHP
+1646 
-1660 TEKPTIHTEKPTLP
+1660 
-1674 TEKPTTPTEKTTIP
+1674 
-1688 TEKSTVLTEK
+1688 
-1698 TTVPTGRPTIPTEK
+1698 
-1712 TTIPTEKP
+1712 IPTEKP
-1720 TVPAKNPTIPT
+1720 TVL
-1731 KISTFATEWHTVPTI
+1731 TEKTTVPTI

-1759 VLVMPSTAPSTST
+1759 VLVMSSTAPSTST
-1772 TATTPGRAPA
+1772 TATTPGRTPA

-1788 HYERCTCPAS
+1788 HYERCTCPAY

-1863 RVECQISQC
+1863 RMECQISQC

-1902 YLTFDGRHFNF
+1902 YLTFDGRHFNL
-1913 MGKCTYVLAQPCGNS
+1913 MGKRTYVLAQPCGNS
-1928 TEPFFRVVAKNED
+1928 TEPFFRVAAKNED

-1961 ITLLRDR
+1961 ITLLRNR
-1968 RTLVGGKQVSLPA
+1968 RTLVGGKQVCLPA

-1994 FVELQTAFGLRVR
+1994 FVELQTVFGLRVR

-2051 DEELGNSWQTAEDE
+2051 DEELSNSWQTAEDE
-2065 DKECQKNPTVPPS
+2065 DKECQKNLTVPPS
-2078 CKSDLQNS
+2078 CKSGLQNS

-2171 LCARLC
+2171 LCARVC

-2183 GFSGMACHNRCVEGC
+2183 GFSGMACQDRCVEGC

-2213 HSQCGCLEPTAG
+2213 HSQCGCLEPTVG

-2247 NKIHCTQWRCQA
+2247 NKIRCTQWRCQA

-2281 VSGDPHYLTFDG
+2281 ISGDLHYLTFDG

-2447 KFPDYSEAGCF
+2447 KFPDYSETGCF

-2535 RAPSWRNATFC
+2535 RAPSWRNGTFC

-2591 HVLSGTSC
+2591 HILSGTSC
-2599 VPLSQCGCGDQEG
+2599 VPLSQCGCVDQEG

-2623 DHTCSRLCTCSARDA
+2623 DHACSRLCTCSTRHA

-2645 CKPGQMCWPLDGLL
+2645 CKPGQTCWPLDGLL

-2687 KDTCPGILVKV
+2687 RDTCTGILVKV

-2743 HRVLINGTQVSFP
+2743 HRVLINGTQVTFP

-2762 GLRIS
+2762 GLRIR

-2827 SDAEFVESWQ
+2827 NDAEFVESWQ

-2896 FLLKCI
+2896 FLLKCV

-2983 MCQSGFV
+2983 ICQSSFV

-3004 CTDDYGSSFPEGKS
+3004 CTDDYGSSFPEGKT

-3030 TSGSVHCQQFSCPSG
+3030 TSGTVHCQQFSCPSG
-3045 SHCEPQ
+3045 SRCEPQ
-3051 SDGTGTCDVNKQC
+3051 SDGTGTCDVNTSEQC

-3102 PLVVEGRNKVYL
+3102 PLIVEGHNKVYL

-3133 QLRAQLELVVNNQK
+3133 QLQAHLELVVNNQK

-3270 LINSTQA
+3270 LVNSTQA

-3297 EPFQEH
+3297 EPFQQH

-3362 TPCPASCANLAAPSD
+3362 TPCPASCANLAAPRD

-3408 SNGIYYQRGDSY
+3408 GNGIYYQRGDSY
-3420 VTEDC
+3420 VTEGC

-3443 CHAGEICTLGNLTRG
+3443 CRAGEICTLGNLTRG

-3534 CVSRKRRRRRKKTQ
+3534 CVSRKRRRR
-3548 SQNREQTGRCW
+3548 

>member
-1 MAPPV
+1 MQD
-6 WTLVLLVGA
+6 LLPLRFLAVPA
-15 AWGQGHMPAPVRK
+15 AG
-28 GKPSEWKPV
+28 
-37 ARNSRDNPVLTQC
+37 
-50 DFEDNSNPLC
+50 
-60 DWTQGSTDDGDW
+60 
-72 TRASGPSPTGSTGP
+72 GP
-86 PGGYPNGEGYYLH
+86 P
-99 MASSTFHRGGVARL
+99 SRKTRRTS
-113 RSPPIWEQGPLCVH
+113 
-127 FAYHLFGLSWGAQL
+127 
-141 KLLLLRD
+141 
-148 TKKKRPSL
+148 PSL
-156 LWKHT
+156 PKPW
-161 NTQSPSWIPTAVTV
+161 
-175 PMGLALPSQVMFE
+175 
-188 GVRGST
+188 R
-194 AYLDI
+194 
-199 ALDAISIHRGPCN
+199 
-212 RICMMQMCSFDIPN
+212 
-226 DLCGWSW
+226 
-233 IPTAS
+233 S
-238 GAKWVQ
+238 GQ
-244 KKGSSGV
+244 
-251 LKVGPEDDF
+251 
-260 SSPGGGFY
+260 GGFY

-313 IYASVLGSIR
+313 VYASVLGSIR

-342 YTAQGQIQFTV
+342 YTAQGEIQFTV

-403 WTRGSKNMRIQ
+403 WTRGSKNRHMQ

-426 GRYIYVEADKFSEA
+426 GRYIYVQADKFSEA

-474 SLLLESPAG
+474 NLLLESPAG

-491 RVGSQSP
+491 RDGSQSP

-535 ILINHGTCRGTMP
+535 ILINHGTCR
-548 TVLPSKSPVPPTGP
+548 VPPTGP

-596 SEISTVPTEKPMA
+596 K
-609 PTGIPMNLPKISI
+609 
-622 PPTKK
+622 
-627 TMAPTEKPTVLT
+627 KPTVFT
-639 EKPMVVTEK
+639 EKTMVVTEK

-664 APTEKPMTPQ
+664 ALTEKPMTPTEKPMTPQ
-674 IKPMALTEKPSVTTV
+674 IKPMALTEKPTVTTV

-711 TTIPSEETIVPSEET
+711 NTIPSEETIVPSEET

-740 TISTKKSTIPPEK
+740 TIPTKKSTIPPEK

-759 KRTVHTERPT
+759 KPTVHTERPT

-802 STLPTEKPTI
+802 STLPTEKPTTPTEKTTISTEKPTLPKEKPTVPTERPTVPTEKPTVPTEKKPTLPTEKPTTPTEKTTIRTEKPTLPKEKPTI

-843 KPTVLTERPTIPT
+843 KPT
-856 EKPTTPTEKTTIPTE
+856 
-871 KPTHP
+871 
-876 TEKPTI
+876 
-882 PTEKP
+882 
-887 TLPTEKPTT
+887 
-896 PTEKTTIP
+896 
-904 TEKPTLPTEKPTIL
+904 
-918 TERPTIPTEKPTTP
+918 
-932 TEKTIIPTEKP
+932 
-943 TTPTE
+943 
-948 KTTIPTEKPT
+948 
-958 LPTEKPTIPTEKST
+958 LPTEKPTIPTE
-972 LPTEKPTTPTE
+972 
-983 KTTIPTEKPT
+983 
-993 HPTEKPTIHTEKP
+993 
-1006 TLPTE
+1006 
-1011 KPTTPTEKTT
+1011 
-1021 IPTEK
+1021 
-1026 PTHPTEKPTIPTEKS
+1026 
-1041 TLPTE
+1041 
-1046 KPTTPTEKTTIP
+1046 
-1058 TEKPTHPTEKPTIP
+1058 
-1072 TEKSTL
+1072 
-1078 PTEKPTTPT
+1078 
-1087 EKTTIP
+1087 
-1093 TEKPTHPTEKP
+1093 
-1104 TIHTEKPTLPTEKP
+1104 
-1118 TTPTEKTTIPTEKP
+1118 
-1132 THPTEKPTIHTEKPT
+1132 
-1147 LPTEKPTT
+1147 
-1155 PTEKTTIPTEKSTL
+1155 
-1169 PTEKPTIPTEKSTLP
+1169 
-1184 TEKPTI
+1184 
-1190 PTEKSTLPTE
+1190 
-1200 KPTTPTEKTTIP
+1200 
-1212 TEKPT
+1212 
-1217 HPTEK
+1217 
-1222 PTIHTEKPTL
+1222 
-1232 PTEKPTTPTEKTT
+1232 
-1245 IPTEKPTHPT
+1245 
-1255 EKPTIHT
+1255 
-1262 EKPTLPTEKPTTPTE
+1262 
-1277 KTTIPTEK
+1277 
-1285 PTIHTEKPTL
+1285 
-1295 PTEKPTT
+1295 
-1302 PTEKTTIPTE
+1302 
-1312 KPTLPTEKPTIHTEK
+1312 
-1327 PTLPTEKP
+1327 
-1335 TTPTEK
+1335 
-1341 TTIPTEKPT
+1341 
-1350 HPTEKPTIHT
+1350 
-1360 EKPTLPTE
+1360 
-1368 KPTTPTEKTTIPT
+1368 
-1381 EKPTIHTEK
+1381 
-1390 PTLPTEK
+1390 
-1397 PTTPTEKTT
+1397 
-1406 IPTEKPTIHTEKPTL
+1406 
-1421 PTEKPTILT
+1421 
-1430 ERPTIPTE
+1430 R
-1438 KPTTPTE
+1438 
-1445 KTTIPTEKPTHP
+1445 
-1457 TEKPTIP
+1457 
-1464 TEKSTLPT
+1464 
-1472 KKPTTPT
+1472 
-1479 EKTTIP
+1479 
-1485 TEKPTHPTEKPTIH
+1485 
-1499 TEKPTLPTEK
+1499 
-1509 PTTPTEKTTIP
+1509 
-1520 TEKPT
+1520 
-1525 TPTEKTTIP
+1525 
-1534 TEKPTHPTEKP
+1534 
-1545 TIPTEKSTLPTK
+1545 
-1557 KPTTPTEKTTIPTE
+1557 
-1571 KPTHPTEKPTIHTEK
+1571 
-1586 PTLPTEKPTILTE
+1586 
-1599 RPTIPTEKPTTPTE
+1599 
-1613 KTTIPTEKPT
+1613 
-1623 HPTEKPTIP
+1623 
-1632 TEKSTLPTKKPTTP
+1632 
-1646 TEKTTIPTEKPTHP
+1646 
-1660 TEKPTIHTEKPTLP
+1660 
-1674 TEKPTTPTEKTTIP
+1674 
-1688 TEKSTVLTEK
+1688 STV
-1698 TTVPTGRPTIPTEK
+1698 
-1712 TTIPTEKP
+1712 PTEKP
-1720 TVPAKNPTIPT
+1720 TVP
-1731 KISTFATEWHTVPTI
+1731 TE
-1746 PQPSPTLVPIGPT
+1746 
-1759 VLVMPSTAPSTST
+1759 
-1772 TATTPGRAPA
+1772 

-1818 GFLFRGSLCINAS
+1818 GFLFWGSLCINAS

-1842 KPGAEWFSSN
+1842 KPGAEWFSPN

-1863 RVECQISQC
+1863 RMECQISQC

-1913 MGKCTYVLAQPCGNS
+1913 MGKCTYVLAQPCGHS
-1928 TEPFFRVVAKNED
+1928 TEPFFRVAAKNAD

-1981 VPSKGIFLASSGR
+1981 VPSKGNFLASSGR

-2051 DEELGNSWQTAEDE
+2051 DEELGHSWQTAEDE
-2065 DKECQKNPTVPPS
+2065 DKEGQKNPTVPPS
-2078 CKSDLQNS
+2078 CESGLQNS

-2112 SSFFKSCTFDMC
+2112 SSFFQSCTFDMC

-2143 CQDAGYAVKPWRG
+2143 CQDAGYAVRPWRG

-2171 LCARLC
+2171 LCARVC

-2183 GFSGMACHNRCVEGC
+2183 WFSGMACQNRCVEGC

-2213 HSQCGCLEPTAG
+2213 HSQCGCLEPTVG

-2247 NKIHCTQWRCQA
+2247 NKIRCTQWRCQA

-2271 CHALGAATCT
+2271 CHALEAATCT

-2293 ALHHFMGTCSYIL
+2293 ALHHFTGTCSYIL

-2410 AGRLCGLCGN
+2410 AGWLCGLCGN

-2447 KFPDYSEAGCF
+2447 KLPDYSETGCF

-2486 QGPFSQCHGVV
+2486 QGPFSQCHGVA

-2518 TLCRSLQAY
+2518 TLCRSLQAC

-2535 RAPSWRNATFC
+2535 RAPSWRNG
-2546 PLKCP
+2546 CP

-2591 HVLSGTSC
+2591 HILSGTSC
-2599 VPLSQCGCGDQEG
+2599 VPLSQCGCVDQEG

-2623 DHTCSRLCTCSARDA
+2623 DHTCSRLCTCSTRNA

-2687 KDTCPGILVKV
+2687 RDTCTGILVKV

-2743 HRVLINGTQVSFP
+2743 HRVLINGTQVTFP

-2767 IVGNNTVL
+2767 IVGNNTIL

-2827 SDAEFVESWQ
+2827 NDAEFVESWQ

-2852 QAIQLENLNIGC
+2852 QAIQLENLNLGC

-2869 VRAQEQCQ
+2869 VRAQKQCR

-2983 MCQSGFV
+2983 ICQSSFM

-3004 CTDDYGSSFPEGKS
+3004 CTDDYGSSFPVSGDRNLGTE
-3018 WITIR
+3018 
-3023 CTRRCAC
+3023 RCAC
-3030 TSGSVHCQQFSCPSG
+3030 TLGTVHCQQFSCPSG

-3051 SDGTGTCDVNKQC
+3051 SDGTGTCDSNAQFT
-3064 SVYGDPHYR
+3064 GTPNYR

-3087 YTLIKTVDALPTGVA
+3087 YTLIKTVDTLPTGVA
-3102 PLVVEGRNKVYL
+3102 PLIVEGRNKVYL

-3133 QLRAQLELVVNNQK
+3133 QLRAHLELVVNNQK

-3231 VHRISGGLAR
+3231 IHRISGGLAC

-3260 TSECTPERLA
+3260 TSKCTPEQLA

-3362 TPCPASCANLAAPSD
+3362 TPCPASCANLAAPRD

-3425 SQRCTC
+3425 SRRCTC

-3443 CHAGEICTLGNLTRG
+3443 CRAGEICTLGNLTRG
-3458 CFRESPC
+3458 RFRESPC

-3499 QDVPPPGKPE
+3499 QDVPPPGKPGE
-3509 ASSFVAILLGMLVPV
+3509 NFIPDPVSSQPLPHHQLLQHYSMY
-3524 VVIVPAVTWE
+3524 IM
-3534 CVSRKRRRRRKKTQ
+3534 
-3548 SQNREQTGRCW
+3548 